1 MKLYI
6 LEANANLS
14 VCSVRANLSD
24 LAKLRM
30 VERLDELK
38 DLLVA

>member
-1 MKLYI
+1 MKFYI
-6 LEANANLS
+6 LETNANLS
-14 VCSVRANLSD
+14 VCSVRANFGN

-30 VERLDELK
+30 VERLNELK